1 MKQERTPAVRC
12 SAWLGGR
19 DPSTAQ
25 GVKMLSAERV
35 TQLRA
40 QADEIEALA
49 TWLPSDAPKEA
60 CVLMFRALLAGR

>member
-1 MKQERTPAVRC
+1 
-12 SAWLGGR
+12 
-19 DPSTAQ
+19 
-25 GVKMLSAERV
+25 MLSAERV